1 MTESDIYSSL
11 PAPVQHVND
20 HVWNGRIVETAVH
33 ENFSSY
39 TNKPAMSSDED
50 DRTDTDDSSVTT
62 DYDDFST
69 SSEDDEE
76 DGDDAI
82 PQPVHFREC
91 LRLLDAALAASNPPI
106 LPPWCAS
113 EQIDSIDDPMLS
125 IDGREACLNLP
136 LSKQDAGRLR
146 RKALPLDMKIDLLD
160 GVSVRIVFSSF
171 CD

>member
-1 MTESDIYSSL
+1 M
-11 PAPVQHVND
+11 
-20 HVWNGRIVETAVH
+20 VETAVH
-33 ENFSSY
+33 EIFFSY

-50 DRTDTDDSSVTT
+50 ERTDTDDSSVTT

-69 SSEDDEE
+69 SSEDDDDEE

-136 LSKQDAGRLR
+136 LSKEDAGRLR

-171 CD
+171 